1 MAMTAEPV
9 QPLDAAPVT
18 VAETEVERLQR
29 FLEVSQ
35 TMLEAVKWE
44 MQVTRDHEVAVDR
57 QVAGEFSVHYS
68 NLMGCIYFLHSL
80 CLC

>member
-1 MAMTAEPV
+1 MAMTVEPV
-9 QPLDAAPVT
+9 QPLDAAPVA

-44 MQVTRDHEVAVDR
+44 MQVTQDHE
-57 QVAGEFSVHYS
+57 VAGEFSIHYS
-68 NLMGCIYFLHSL
+68 DLMGCIYFLHSL